1 MANRFR
7 KLPQAE
13 ADLDLIWSYI
23 AAESVLAANR
33 LMDRIGDVFEM
44 LTDNPF
50 AGRQR
55 SELRTSLR
63 SFAAGNY
70 VIFYLPL
77 ADGVEVVR
85 VMHGRQDIDPVDM
98 I

>member
-1 MANRFR
+1 M
-7 KLPQAE
+7 
-13 ADLDLIWSYI
+13 IWSYI